1 MSTLPDEDGL
11 NWFEAALGWLLPGY
25 GLIRLGHRRRG
36 AWAMA
41 AVLGLFASGLVIGGL
56 DSVDR
61 REDGLWFVMQAGT
74 GPIAFAADWGNTRLI
89 KTGHYGRLV
98 ETPPSRLIDRGAQP
112 RVSTLKS
119 ITYSNEIGTLF
130 SALAG
135 LLNVSLVLDT
145 LQRRRT
151 EEAGS

>member
-36 AWAMA
+36 AWAMS

-61 REDGLWFVMQAGT
+61 REDGLWFVMQAGA
-74 GPIAFAADWGNTRLI
+74 GPVAFAADPG
-89 KTGHYGRLV
+89 
-98 ETPPSRLIDRGAQP
+98 TPPASPDTPQGPA
-112 RVSTLKS
+112 
-119 ITYSNEIGTLF
+119 GTAF
-130 SALAG
+130 TAG
-135 LLNVSLVLDT
+135 PSHNWDPYGHPAPSPHPVV
-145 LQRRRT
+145 
-151 EEAGS
+151 

>member
-61 REDGLWFVMQAGT
+61 REDGLWFVMQAGA
-74 GPIAFAADWGNTRLI
+74 GPVAFAAECGGEHTE
-89 KTGHYGRLV
+89 H
-98 ETPPSRLIDRGAQP
+98 EAHACQAP
-112 RVSTLKS
+112 
-119 ITYSNEIGTLF
+119 
-130 SALAG
+130 ALDQ
-135 LLNVSLVLDT
+135 LPK
-145 LQRRRT
+145 
-151 EEAGS
+151 

>member
-1 MSTLPDEDGL
+1 MSTMPDEDGL

-25 GLIRLGHRRRG
+25 GLVRLGHRRRG

-61 REDGLWFVMQAGT
+61 REDGLWFVMQAGA
-74 GPIAFAADWGNTRLI
+74 GPVAFAADWGNTRLI